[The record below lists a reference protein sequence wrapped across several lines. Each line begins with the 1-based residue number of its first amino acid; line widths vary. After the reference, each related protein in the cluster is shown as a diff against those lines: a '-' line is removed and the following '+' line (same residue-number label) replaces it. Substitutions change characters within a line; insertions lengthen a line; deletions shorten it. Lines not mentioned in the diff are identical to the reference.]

1 MTEVRFLGWEAP
13 FLHRA
18 ADWLVERYGADM
30 GGVVVAVPGRRA
42 AHRLEE
48 LLVKK
53 LVPGDTPFEPP
64 QYTTA
69 GRLTDHLLLQDAPTA
84 GGFLRTLAWAT
95 ALRSCSATELKVL
108 SPASQFSDDFKTWWV
123 MAQELR
129 SLHGELGGEDFGFDG
144 VSEELKK
151 NAPNSERDRWK
162 VLVKLQHAYRKQL
175 DLVRL
180 SDPHDARRD
189 AVKSKQVDQ
198 EVAIVLV
205 GVTDV
210 NGLLRATL
218 DQLPGAVTA
227 LVCAPSELSDH
238 FDGLGCVER
247 ERWPGFH
254 VPMEKACWR
263 VAQNPA
269 GQAHE
274 AVGALEELGGQLSPS
289 EISLGI
295 PDVNVVPFLE
305 RQLSA
310 HGVKTRRA
318 AGVSVASSSVV
329 TLLRR
334 VSKEVQQQDFS
345 ASSSLLRHPDI
356 ERRLAG
362 DLSEPEEDVA
372 DFSPATACDAFASEH
387 IPRSRRLSVELR
399 DEKRAPEVG
408 RMASVH
414 DALERLLGE
423 LGKATTETRPVSDWA
438 PVIAAFLARVYSERS
453 WNEETLDDA
462 PQEERLCVAALRI
475 VGERL
480 RELRAVPPKLGQ
492 QMPVTIGIALDLV
505 VEEFESELLPEPV
518 TSDAVEL
525 VGWLDLAHDDSKA
538 VVLTGF
544 NEGVLPESIRTSVF
558 LPEALR
564 TRMGLPDD
572 ALRIARDL
580 HGLAS
585 ILHSGRKVT
594 LISGRRGLRGDP
606 LQPSRLAFHVPDEA
620 MLERVRLWLP
630 ADEEGRQLPPES
642 AVVPTARSLPM
653 AKELEPPSALAV
665 TAFREYLASPYRFYL
680 QRMLRLKSIEGEV
693 REMDP
698 MVFGQVAHKVLERF
712 GREKLRNSEDPEKIF
727 ESLVRLLSDESLR
740 RFGHKPLPAVRIQI
754 RRLQL
759 RLHAFAQWQAQW
771 RAKGWRIHQ
780 VEWSP
785 DESSVSLTVD
795 DLSLRLRGRIDR
807 VDRNDLTGEWA
818 VIDYKTGEQGSGPR
832 QTHGPSE
839 AGVWKDLQMPLYRL
853 LVQPLLNAAAE
864 ADQDSSGTNPVVKLG
879 YVPLSRKPSSTK
891 FIDGKWTAEELDSGL
906 ECAQEVVRAIRAGRF
921 ESLGDFPDGERD
933 RVFAA
938 IAGRGLLSGEAS
950 EDSEGEE

>member
-1 MTEVRFLGWEAP
+1 VTEVRFLGWEGS
-13 FLHRA
+13 FLLRA

-30 GGVVVAVPGRRA
+30 RGLVVAAPGRRA
-42 AHRLEE
+42 VRRLEG
-48 LLVKK
+48 LLVEK
-53 LVPGDTPFEPP
+53 LVPGDTPFAPP
-64 QYTTA
+64 QFTTA

-95 ALRSCSATELKVL
+95 ALRNCSVTELKAL

-129 SLHGELGGEDFGFDG
+129 SLHGELGGEDFGFDA
-144 VSEELKK
+144 VLAELGK
-151 NAPNSERDRWK
+151 NAPTSERERWK

-175 DLVRL
+175 KLVRL

-189 AVKSKQVDQ
+189 AVKSRQVDQ

-247 ERWPGFH
+247 ERWPAFH
-254 VPMEKACWR
+254 VPLEKACWR

-289 EISLGI
+289 EITLGI
-295 PDVNVVPFLE
+295 PDVDVVPFLE
-305 RQLSA
+305 RHLSA

-318 AGVSVASSSVV
+318 AGISVASSSVV

-334 VSKEVQQQDFS
+334 VSKEVQQKDFS

-356 ERRLAG
+356 ERHLRG
-362 DLSEPEEDVA
+362 DLSEPEEDVSA
-372 DFSPATACDAFASEH
+372 FSPATACDAFASEH

-399 DEKRAPEVG
+399 DEKKAPEVG

-414 DALERLLGE
+414 RALERLLGE
-423 LGKATTETRPVSDWA
+423 LGKATTETRPVSGWA

-475 VGERL
+475 AGEKL
-480 RELRAVPPKLGQ
+480 RELRAVSPKLGD
-492 QMPVTIGIALDLV
+492 QMPVTIGVALDLL

-518 TSDAVEL
+518 ASDAVEL
-525 VGWLDLAHDDSKA
+525 IGWLDLAHDDSKA

-544 NEGVLPESIRTSVF
+544 NEGVLPESLRTSVF

-594 LISGRRGLRGDP
+594 LISGRRGMRGDP

-620 MLERVRLWLP
+620 MLEQVRLWLP
-630 ADEEGRQLPPES
+630 ADEEDRQPPSETAVAS
-642 AVVPTARSLPM
+642 ATRSLPM
-653 AKELEPPSALAV
+653 AEGVESPSALAV
-665 TAFREYLASPYRFYL
+665 TAFRDYLTSPYLFYL
-680 QRMLRLKSIEGEV
+680 NRMLRLKSVEGEV
-693 REMDP
+693 REMNP
-698 MVFGQVAHKVLERF
+698 LVFGHLAHAVLERF
-712 GREKLRNSEDPEKIF
+712 GAGELRNSEDSEKIY
-727 ESLVRLLSDESLR
+727 EMLGALLSDESLR
-740 RFGHKPLPAVRIQI
+740 RFGQKPLPAVRIQL
-754 RRLQL
+754 RRLKL
-759 RLHAFAQWQAQW
+759 RLHAFAKWQAQW
-771 RAKGWRIHQ
+771 RAKGWRIHR

-785 DESSVSLTVD
+785 DESPVSLTVD
-795 DLSLRLRGRIDR
+795 DLPLRLRGRIDR

-818 VIDYKTGEQGSGPR
+818 VIDYKTGEQGSAPR

-864 ADQDSSGTNPVVKLG
+864 ADQSSNGTDPVVKLG
-879 YVPLSRKPSSTK
+879 YVPLSRKPSLTT
-891 FIDGKWTAEELDSGL
+891 FTDGKWTAEELESGL
-906 ECAQEVVRAIRAGRF
+906 ECAREVVRAIRAGRF
-921 ESLGDFPDGERD
+921 ESLGDFPNGKHD